1 MIVFVADYTFPDDL
15 IQLQRDFD
23 AADRECVERSAAM
36 PSGIEI
42 AAGNIGDIAEQQAAL
57 KAARA
62 RRLELA
68 EALQRHEFWTT
79 VDNRFKAK
87 DALRKAAAQ

>member
-15 IQLQRDFD
+15 LQLQRDFD

-36 PSGIEI
+36 PSGVEI
-42 AAGNIGDIAEQQAAL
+42 VEGNIGDIAEQQNAL
-57 KAARA
+57 KDARA

-68 EALQRHEFWTT
+68 EALQRHPFWTT
-79 VDNRFKAK
+79 VDNRYQAK
-87 DALRKAAAQ
+87 DALRAAARQ

>member
-1 MIVFVADYTFPDDL
+1 MID
-15 IQLQRDFD
+15 LQRDFD

-36 PSGIEI
+36 PSGVEI
-42 AAGNIGDIAEQQAAL
+42 VEGNIGDIADQQTAL
-57 KAARA
+57 KQARA

-68 EALQRHEFWTT
+68 EALQRHEFWET

-87 DALRKAAAQ
+87 DALRAVARQ

>member
-1 MIVFVADYTFPDDL
+1 MIVFVADYDFPPDL
-15 IQLQRDFD
+15 IDLQRNFD

-36 PSGIEI
+36 PSGVEI
-42 AAGNIGDIAEQQAAL
+42 VEGNIGDIAEQQNAL

-62 RRLELA
+62 RRLQLA

-87 DALRKAAAQ
+87 DALRAVARQ

>member
-1 MIVFVADYTFPDDL
+1 MIVPVADYTFPDDL

-23 AADRECVERSAAM
+23 EADRECVERSAAM

-42 AAGNIGDIAEQQAAL
+42 VEGNIGDIAEQQNAL

-68 EALQRHEFWTT
+68 EALQRHEFWAG
-79 VDNRFKAK
+79 VDNRFEAK
-87 DALRKAAAQ
+87 DALRKAARS